1 MRAVRASRQAVR
13 APQWIATPGA
23 AIVPHASSGREAE
36 LTIQKVLFIAGVML
50 LAGCGATEVGSTKQ
64 GIWFREPFV
73 GTGDMAGQAERHCA
87 KFGKTASYAGT
98 LDPTKG
104 FSLPVVAYNCQ

>member
-1 MRAVRASRQAVR
+1 
-13 APQWIATPGA
+13 
-23 AIVPHASSGREAE
+23 
-36 LTIQKVLFIAGVML
+36 
-50 LAGCGATEVGSTKQ
+50 
-64 GIWFREPFV
+64 
-73 GTGDMAGQAERHCA
+73 MAGQAERHCA